1 MLNIAA
7 IMGRLTADP
16 ELRKTPSGVSVTT
29 FTLAV
34 DRSYVKQGEERQAD
48 FIDVVAWRGTAEF
61 VCKYFSKGRMMAV
74 DGSIQT
80 RSYEDKNGNKRKAVE
95 IVANNVSFAGDK
107 PKETQQTDGGYND
120 YGTPPSYQ
128 GGGKMQGAERA
139 SAPPGQYQGA
149 GYADPDS
156 VDLGDDLPF

>member
-1 MLNIAA
+1 MLNVAA

-34 DRSYVKQGEERQAD
+34 DRSYAKAGTERQAD

-61 VCKYFSKGRMMAV
+61 VCRYFTKGRLMAV

-80 RSYEDKNGNKRKAVE
+80 RNYEDKNGNKRKSVE
-95 IVANNVSFAGDK
+95 IVANNVSFAGDGRR
-107 PKETQQTDGGYND
+107 DGGN
-120 YGTPPSYQ
+120 TS
-128 GGGKMQGAERA
+128 GGYE
-139 SAPPGQYQGA
+139 SAPVPSEPPAFSEPAAAYSSGSS
-149 GYADPDS
+149 DDFTE
-156 VDLGDDLPF
+156 VLGDDLPF